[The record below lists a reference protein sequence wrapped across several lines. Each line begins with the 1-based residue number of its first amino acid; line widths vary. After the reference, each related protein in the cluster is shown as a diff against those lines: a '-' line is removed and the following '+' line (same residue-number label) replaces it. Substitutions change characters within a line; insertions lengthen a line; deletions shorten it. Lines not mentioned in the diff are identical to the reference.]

1 MLFKS
6 SRRREHNGGLLLYPA
21 AHKETRNT
29 FSLWGSDDE
38 QETWTTWD
46 TLSLWFL
53 MSFVF
58 TFLMT
63 FFYSAALPFFQSF
76 NLFFLF
82 YLPRWH
88 FHLNKSVLLFS
99 ITDRHNTTWD
109 LRRVHESSLLVS
121 PNTCS
126 PVEKLRASTLS
137 DRSFGLRRN
146 VWWGHGRRSRGI
158 VDIKGLNV
166 I

>member
-6 SRRREHNGGLLLYPA
+6 FRRREHNGGLLLYPA
-21 AHKETRNT
+21 AHRNT
-29 FSLWGSDDE
+29 EYVQSLRLRRPTGNMDDMGHTVTLISDVICFHIFNDF
-38 QETWTTWD
+38 
-46 TLSLWFL
+46 FL
-53 MSFVF
+53 LGCTSIFPVFQFV
-58 TFLMT
+58 
-63 FFYSAALPFFQSF
+63 
-76 NLFFLF
+76 FLF

-146 VWWGHGRRSRGI
+146 VWWGHWRRSRGI
-158 VDIKGLNV
+158 VDIKRLNV